1 MTLVY
6 AGENCVAMIPMFSHD
21 NHIAENLWFIYTVAL
36 QEGLRFR
43 SKDNQRQARLEHE
56 LAEQE
61 AAEAVVCYDL

>member
-43 SKDNQRQARLEHE
+43 SKDNLSSES
-56 LAEQE
+56 
-61 AAEAVVCYDL
+61 

>member
-1 MTLVY
+1 MPIQWICVYLQLNCASKIMTLVY

-43 SKDNQRQARLEHE
+43 SKDNLSSES
-56 LAEQE
+56 
-61 AAEAVVCYDL
+61 